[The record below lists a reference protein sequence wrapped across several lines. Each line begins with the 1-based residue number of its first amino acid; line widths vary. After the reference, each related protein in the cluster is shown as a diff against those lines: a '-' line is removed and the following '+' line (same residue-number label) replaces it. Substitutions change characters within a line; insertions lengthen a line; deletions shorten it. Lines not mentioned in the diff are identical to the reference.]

1 MKVVNNILEL
11 IGETPVIKLSSAHD
25 TGGAQVYV
33 KLEGFNPGGSIK
45 DRPGLYMIEQ
55 AEQKGKLKPDSIL
68 LEATSGNTGIGL
80 AMAASVKSYPLV
92 DHGLRQ

>member
-1 MKVVNNILEL
+1 MKLKAL
-11 IGETPVIKLSSAHD
+11 IPAAALRIA
-25 TGGAQVYV
+25 
-33 KLEGFNPGGSIK
+33 
-45 DRPGLYMIEQ
+45 GLYMIEQ

-92 DHGLRQ
+92 IVMPENMSEERKKSYGLMGLSWY